1 MVIEMMSL
9 LILTVFLAL
18 FLGIIDRIFGR
29 KTPREMLRMRQRSGA
44 LSDEGWELLGQFKEQ
59 YGTPIAMIAPVLSAL
74 DERLRIRFPQ
84 LPALPTSVPRR
95 LPDLPALPFASQRLA
110 MLEQS
115 GALEQGLQQQAQAL
129 QASGFRG
136 SSLARAMMGAR
147 MGTMMNRERML
158 ADLALQEYM
167 MERQREEQTFQRDLQ
182 NYGID
187 LQQYNLQREH
197 QLQQLQQE
205 LQRQQLREGA
215 QKERFNLLMALR
227 GGLQEQT
234 VKGGAMSAESA
245 LQAQQLASQ
254 EMMGLM
260 QGIGSLAGAYA
271 QYRQNQ
277 EMLRTMQGLFQQR
290 SAPMPSAPASPPVS
304 IPFFNPSARIVF

>member
-1 MVIEMMSL
+1 MMSL

-18 FLGIIDRIFGR
+18 FLGILDRIFQPR
-29 KTPREMLRMRQRSGA
+29 TPREILRMRQRSGA
-44 LSDEGWELLGQFKEQ
+44 LSDEGWELLEQFKEQ

-74 DERLRIRFPQ
+74 DERLRLRVPQ
-84 LPALPTSVPRR
+84 LRALPTSLPQR
-95 LPDLPALPFASQRLA
+95 LPDLPSLPFASQRLA

-115 GALEQGLQQQAQAL
+115 GALEQELQQQAQAL

-147 MGTMMNRERML
+147 LGTMMNRERML
-158 ADLALQEYM
+158 ADLALQEYA
-167 MERQREEQTFQRDLQ
+167 MERQREEQNFQRQLQ
-182 NYGID
+182 NYQID
-187 LQQYNLQREH
+187 LQQYGLRRE
-197 QLQQLQQE
+197 QLLQQLQLQLQE
-205 LQRQQLREGA
+205 QQLREQA
-215 QKERFNLLMALR
+215 QKERFNLLMGLR

-254 EMMGLM
+254 QMMGLM

-277 EMLRTMQGLFQQR
+277 EMLRTLQGLFQQR
-290 SAPMPSAPASPPVS
+290 ASAG
-304 IPFFNPSARIVF
+304 

>member
-1 MVIEMMSL
+1 VYGVCPLCRKVIEMMSL

-18 FLGIIDRIFGR
+18 SLGIIDRIFR
-29 KTPREMLRMRQRSGA
+29 PRTPREMLRMRQRSGA

-74 DERLRIRFPQ
+74 DERLRFLSRPI
-84 LPALPTSVPRR
+84 PR
-95 LPDLPALPFASQRLA
+95 ASQRLA

-115 GALEQGLQQQAQAL
+115 GAMEQELQQQAQAL

-147 MGTMMNRERML
+147 LGTMMNKERMM

-167 MERQREEQTFQRDLQ
+167 M
-182 NYGID
+182 D
-187 LQQYNLQREH
+187 LQQQQMRE
-197 QLQQLQQE
+197 QAE
-205 LQRQQLREGA
+205 R
-215 QKERFNLLMALR
+215 ERFNLLMGLR
-227 GGLQEQT
+227 SGLQEQA
-234 VKGGAMSAESA
+234 VKGGMLTVENV
-245 LQAQQLASQ
+245 LQGQQLASQ
-254 EMMGLM
+254 QMMGLM

-277 EMLRTMQGLFQQR
+277 EMLRTLQGLFQQR
-290 SAPMPSAPASPPVS
+290 SAPASTNPTYPPIYS
-304 IPFFNPSARIVF
+304 G

>member
-1 MVIEMMSL
+1 MMSL

-18 FLGIIDRIFGR
+18 FLGVIDRIFKPR
-29 KTPREMLRMRQRSGA
+29 TPREVLRMRQRSGA

-59 YGTPIAMIAPVLSAL
+59 YGTPIAMIAPVLSEL
-74 DERLRIRFPQ
+74 DKRLQIRFPE
-84 LPALPTSVPRR
+84 LPALPTSVPRP
-95 LPDLPALPFASQRLA
+95 LPDLPALPFASHRLA

-115 GALEQGLQQQAQAL
+115 GAMEQALQQQAQAL

-136 SSLARAMMGAR
+136 GSLARAMMGAR
-147 MGTMMNRERML
+147 LGTMMNKERMM
-158 ADLALQEYM
+158 ADLALQEYG
-167 MERQREEQTFQRDLQ
+167 MERQREEQNFMRQLQ
-182 NYGID
+182 NYQIA
-187 LQQYNLQREH
+187 LQQYGLQREH
-197 QLQQLQQE
+197 QLNQLQLQMQE
-205 LQRQQLREGA
+205 QQFHEQA
-215 QKERFNLLMALR
+215 AKERFNLLMGLR
-227 GGLQEQT
+227 SALQEQA

-254 EMMGLM
+254 QMMGLM

-290 SAPMPSAPASPPVS
+290 GASPTPSAPASPPVS
-304 IPFFNPSARIVF
+304 LPFFNPASRIVF

>member
-18 FLGIIDRIFGR
+18 FLGILDRIF
-29 KTPREMLRMRQRSGA
+29 KPSTPREILRMRQRSGA
-44 LSDEGWELLGQFKEQ
+44 LSDEGWELLEQFKEQ

-74 DERLRIRFPQ
+74 DERLRIRFPT
-84 LPALPTSVPRR
+84 LPDLPTSVPRP
-95 LPDLPALPFASQRLA
+95 LPELPNLPFASQRLA

-115 GALEQGLQQQAQAL
+115 GAMEQELQQQAQAL

-147 MGTMMNRERML
+147 LGTMMNKERMM

-167 MERQREEQTFQRDLQ
+167 M
-182 NYGID
+182 D
-187 LQQYNLQREH
+187 LQQQQMRE
-197 QLQQLQQE
+197 QAE
-205 LQRQQLREGA
+205 R
-215 QKERFNLLMALR
+215 ERFNLLMGLR
-227 GGLQEQT
+227 SGLQEQA
-234 VKGGAMSAESA
+234 VKGGMLTVENV
-245 LQAQQLASQ
+245 LQGQQLASQ
-254 EMMGLM
+254 QMMGLM

-277 EMLRTMQGLFQQR
+277 EMLRTLQGLFQQR
-290 SAPMPSAPASPPVS
+290 GAPASTNPTYPPIYS
-304 IPFFNPSARIVF
+304 G